1 MARFTD
7 FPSMAPL
14 QGLRSAQRLGF
25 DLVVQ
30 SSSSGKS
37 LVKAATSRAIW
48 LASGLS
54 SVYLALC
61 AVGRL
66 GYRGLLYP
74 APQIDDA
81 TPPQRAQIV
90 ELRAADGA
98 RVHAMRLAN
107 RSAKRPGVYFHG
119 NGEVRGDTT
128 RNANPL

>member
-61 AVGRL
+61 ALGPL

-81 TPPQRAQIV
+81 TPPQCAQIV
-90 ELRAADGA
+90 QLRAAD
-98 RVHAMRLAN
+98 RVLLPAMPLAN
-107 RSAKRPGVYFHG
+107 RTHQLSIDYTPH
-119 NGEVRGDTT
+119 
-128 RNANPL
+128 